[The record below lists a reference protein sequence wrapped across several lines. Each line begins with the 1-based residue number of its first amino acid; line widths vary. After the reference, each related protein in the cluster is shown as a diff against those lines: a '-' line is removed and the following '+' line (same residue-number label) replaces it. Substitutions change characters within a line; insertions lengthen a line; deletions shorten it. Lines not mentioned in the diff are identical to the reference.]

1 VGSLPNILLV
11 TIDQWR
17 ADCLGAFGNSLI
29 QTPNLDKLAAEGT
42 LFKAHHTQASPC
54 APSRACLLTG
64 TYQHTNRVVFN
75 GTPLDADLTNLALEA
90 RAGGYDPQLFG
101 HTDTT
106 IDPRTVNDADDPR
119 LSTYEG
125 PLPGFTVALELPEER
140 ESWYQWLQE
149 KGYDISDREK
159 FLKPEGKTPI
169 PEGKGQ
175 TWPASIFSADETE
188 TAFVVE
194 KVIEKIKTLPEPWF
208 LHVSLYRP
216 HPPFHVPAPFN
227 DMYDPEEVPEPLPA
241 GDISHPFLNTLTG
254 LRALDIPDN
263 PIEVRQTRATY
274 YGMVTEVDNQMGRLL
289 EAISPVE
296 DHTVVA
302 VTSDHGEMLGDHT
315 LFSKMGFH
323 DQAFHIPLIIRSP
336 QINGPKGQVIE
347 EFTENVDI
355 MPTLLDLANLPIPE
369 QCQGRSLTPFLKEG
383 KAPKWRDKTHWEFDY
398 RVFANMID
406 LPLDECHL
414 VVERTE
420 TTKLVK
426 FGEYP
431 AIYFDL
437 ENDPNEQNPLTDHPL
452 MEEAIQSLN
461 SWMPPFRKS
470 ELVNRLATPDGM
482 ITLSDP
488 PSRDS

>member
-1 VGSLPNILLV
+1 MGSLPNILLV

-17 ADCLGAFGNSLI
+17 ADCLGASGNSLI

-106 IDPRTVNDADDPR
+106 IDPRTVNAADDPR

-194 KVIEKIKTLPEPWF
+194 QVIEKIKTLPEPWF

-254 LRALDIPDN
+254 LRFLDIPDN

-296 DHTVVA
+296 DRTVVA

-315 LFSKMGFH
+315 LFS
-323 DQAFHIPLIIRSP
+323 
-336 QINGPKGQVIE
+336 
-347 EFTENVDI
+347 
-355 MPTLLDLANLPIPE
+355 
-369 QCQGRSLTPFLKEG
+369 
-383 KAPKWRDKTHWEFDY
+383 
-398 RVFANMID
+398 
-406 LPLDECHL
+406 
-414 VVERTE
+414 
-420 TTKLVK
+420 
-426 FGEYP
+426 
-431 AIYFDL
+431 
-437 ENDPNEQNPLTDHPL
+437 
-452 MEEAIQSLN
+452 
-461 SWMPPFRKS
+461 
-470 ELVNRLATPDGM
+470 
-482 ITLSDP
+482 
-488 PSRDS
+488 

>member
-159 FLKPEGKTPI
+159 FLKPDGTTPI

-175 TWPASIFSADETE
+175 TWPASIFAADETE

-241 GDISHPFLNTLTG
+241 GDISHPFLNTLTQ
-254 LRALDIPDN
+254 LRFLDIPDN
-263 PIEVRQTRATY
+263 PIEIRQTRATY

-289 EAISPVE
+289 DAISPVE

-355 MPTLLDLANLPIPE
+355 MPTLLDLANLPVPE
-369 QCQGRSLTPFLKEG
+369 QCQGRSLKPFLKEG

>member
-1 VGSLPNILLV
+1 MGSLPNILLV

-159 FLKPEGKTPI
+159 FLKPDGKTPI

-227 DMYDPEEVPEPLPA
+227 DMYDPEEVP
-241 GDISHPFLNTLTG
+241 
-254 LRALDIPDN
+254 
-263 PIEVRQTRATY
+263 
-274 YGMVTEVDNQMGRLL
+274 
-289 EAISPVE
+289 
-296 DHTVVA
+296 
-302 VTSDHGEMLGDHT
+302 
-315 LFSKMGFH
+315 
-323 DQAFHIPLIIRSP
+323 
-336 QINGPKGQVIE
+336 
-347 EFTENVDI
+347 
-355 MPTLLDLANLPIPE
+355 
-369 QCQGRSLTPFLKEG
+369 
-383 KAPKWRDKTHWEFDY
+383 
-398 RVFANMID
+398 
-406 LPLDECHL
+406 
-414 VVERTE
+414 
-420 TTKLVK
+420 
-426 FGEYP
+426 
-431 AIYFDL
+431 
-437 ENDPNEQNPLTDHPL
+437 
-452 MEEAIQSLN
+452 
-461 SWMPPFRKS
+461 
-470 ELVNRLATPDGM
+470 
-482 ITLSDP
+482 
-488 PSRDS
+488 

>member
-1 VGSLPNILLV
+1 MEQQPNILLI

-17 ADCLGAFGNSLI
+17 ADCLGALGNSLI
-29 QTPNLDKLAAEGT
+29 KTPNLDKLASQGT
-42 LFKAHHTQASPC
+42 LFSAHHTQASPC

-75 GTPLDADLTNLALEA
+75 GTPLDANFTNLALEA
-90 RAGGYDPQLFG
+90 RSGGYDPQLFG

-106 IDPRTVNDADDPR
+106 IDPRTVDENDPR
-119 LSTYEG
+119 LRTYEG

-149 KGYDISDREK
+149 RGYDISDREK
-159 FLKPEGKTPI
+159 FLKPREDIPI
-169 PEGKGQ
+169 PKNKGM
-175 TWPASIFSADETE
+175 TWPPSVFSSDETE
-188 TAFVVE
+188 TAFVIG
-194 KVIEKIKTLPEPWF
+194 KVIDHVKDLPEPWF

-227 DMYDPEEVPEPLPA
+227 DMYDPQEVPEVLPA
-241 GDISHPFLNTLTG
+241 GDISHPFLNTLNQ
-254 LRALDIPDN
+254 LRFWETPDD
-263 PIEVRQTRATY
+263 PTEIRQVQATY
-274 YGMVTEVDNQMGRLL
+274 YGMVTEVDAQIGRLL
-289 EAISPVE
+289 NALSPVE

-336 QINGPKGQVIE
+336 QIAGPKGKIVE

-355 MPTLLDLANLPIPE
+355 MPTLLDLAGLPIPE
-369 QCQGRSLTPFLKEG
+369 QCQGKSLRPFLEKG
-383 KAPKWRDKTHWEFDY
+383 SASDWRDRTHWEFDY
-398 RVFANMID
+398 RVFANMINQ
-406 LPLDECHL
+406 PLDNCHL
-414 VVERTE
+414 VVERTKD
-420 TTKLVK
+420 TKLVK
-426 FGEYP
+426 FGGYP

-437 ENDPNEQNPLTDHPL
+437 NKDPGEQNPLTDHP
-452 MEEAIQSLN
+452 SLEKALSELN
-461 SWMPPFRKS
+461 EWLPPFQES
-470 ELVNRLATPDGM
+470 ELVNRLATSEGM

-488 PSRDS
+488 PNCNS